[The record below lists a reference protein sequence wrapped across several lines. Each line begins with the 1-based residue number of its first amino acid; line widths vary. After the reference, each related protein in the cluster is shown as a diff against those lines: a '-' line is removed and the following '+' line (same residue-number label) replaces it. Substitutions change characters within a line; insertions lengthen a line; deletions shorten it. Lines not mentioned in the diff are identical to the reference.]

1 MKSNLNFIEKK
12 FEIRPSL
19 GRVSTSWFHKLYH
32 ISYLVLGRF
41 LALRMVSRAEKEI
54 FRVIDGSGNAIVDYG
69 LEDDKLVELYRKM
82 ALTRQLDAKILAIQ
96 RQGRIGPYVPCAGE
110 EAATVASAFA
120 LQKDDWLFSS
130 YRELGAHITRGL
142 SVDLVLAQLFGNS
155 NDLLKGRQM
164 SNSWGSRE
172 LNDVPT
178 AAPIG
183 AYLPV
188 AVGVSLA
195 AKRDKKQIAVLTFLG
210 DGGTSA
216 SDFHVAMNFAGV
228 YRTPAVFFCRNNG
241 WAISLPVSKQTGSET
256 LAVKASAYGFEGLL
270 VDGNDALAVYSATKK
285 AIEKAR
291 SGGGPTFIEALT
303 YRVGPHSTADDPAR
317 YRDKNEADSWT
328 RRDPVETMK
337 SFLVSKKLWDPDR
350 EQALAI
356 EYAELISKSIERQE
370 SMPLLSPSELI
381 FDEVY
386 SEAPWF
392 LSEQRDEFQKDEE

>member
-1 MKSNLNFIEKK
+1 ME
-12 FEIRPSL
+12 
-19 GRVSTSWFHKLYH
+19 
-32 ISYLVLGRF
+32 
-41 LALRMVSRAEKEI
+41 SRAEKEI
-54 FRVIDGSGNAIVDYG
+54 FRVIDRSGNAIVDYG
-69 LEDDKLVELYRKM
+69 LEDDKLVELYRMM
-82 ALTRQLDAKILAIQ
+82 ALTRQLDAKILSIQ

-164 SNSWGSRE
+164 SNSWGSRA

-228 YRTPAVFFCRNNG
+228 YRTPTVFLCRNNG

-256 LAVKASAYGFEGLL
+256 LAVKASAYGFEGLR
-270 VDGNDALAVYSATKK
+270 VDGNDALVVYSATKK
-285 AIEKAR
+285 ALEKASR
-291 SGGGPTFIEALT
+291 KGPTFIEALT
-303 YRVGPHSTADDPAR
+303 YRVGPHSTADDPTR
-317 YRDKNEADSWT
+317 YRDKEVKSWT
-328 RRDPVETMK
+328 MRDPVETMK
-337 SFLVSKKLWDPDR
+337 SFLVTKKLWDSDK

-356 EYAELISKSIERQE
+356 EYAKLISKSIERQE
-370 SMPLLSPSELI
+370 STPLLSPSELI

-386 SEAPWF
+386 SKAPWF
-392 LSEQRDEFQKDEE
+392 LIEQGDEFQKDEM